1 MKQKS
6 KTKKTETGK
15 KDFIGTWHITKMSE
29 WDNDYVNEEVQ
40 AFIRI
45 EKSGSGEFHFGF
57 VQGSMYGDFDK
68 NIKGMIFDFTW
79 EGNTECDNANGDGWM
94 RINEDR
100 TAEGEIR
107 FHAGDKSKF
116 WAKKSKTK

>member
-1 MKQKS
+1 MK
-6 KTKKTETGK
+6 KTKFKQTEIEK

-40 AFIRI
+40 AFIKI
-45 EKSGSGEFHFGF
+45 EKSGGGEFHFGL
-57 VQGSMYGDFDK
+57 VHGSMYGDYEK
-68 NIKGMIFDFTW
+68 CNGNLIYDFTF
-79 EGNTECDNANGDGWM
+79 EGSDECDPVTGDGWM
-94 RINEDR
+94 KINEDR

-116 WAKKSKTK
+116 WAKRNNRRD